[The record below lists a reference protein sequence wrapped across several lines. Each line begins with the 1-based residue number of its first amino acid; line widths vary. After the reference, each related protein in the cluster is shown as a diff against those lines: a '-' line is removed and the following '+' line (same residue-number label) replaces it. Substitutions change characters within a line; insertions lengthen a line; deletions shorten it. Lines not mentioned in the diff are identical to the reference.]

1 MSTPPLKTAN
11 TLPSGPSADAPM
23 FLSAEEVG
31 HELGISRSRVY
42 ELAAAGQLPVVR
54 LGRRMWF
61 PRRGLDA
68 LAEAAMRE
76 FAEAPHRA
84 H

>member
-1 MSTPPLKTAN
+1 MSTPPPKTTN
-11 TLPSGPSADAPM
+11 TLPSGPGADARM

-68 LAEAAMRE
+68 LADAAIRE
-76 FAEAPHRA
+76 FAESPQRAP
-84 H
+84 